1 MIICSI
7 YCLKNH
13 TYFLKSDI
21 LSQTVYIIK
30 NYLRFLHKIRIFAS

>member
-13 TYFLKSDI
+13 TYFSKSDN
-21 LSQTVYIIK
+21 QTVYIIK